1 MAVDSITV
9 GMTGTGSVTVAE
21 RHYAS
26 GVFAGAPDVFSTPSL
41 AALIEATAAGCM
53 EPHLD
58 DGQMSVGT
66 QLVINHTG
74 ATPGGVEV
82 TVTVTVDAVGRR
94 NVDFSWT
101 AKDAF
106 DDIGHGTH
114 QRCAVDKGRFEAGL
128 ASKQGQGV

>member
-1 MAVDSITV
+1 MAVDDIKVGMTCTGSITV
-9 GMTGTGSVTVAE
+9 AE
-21 RHYAS
+21 KHYAS
-26 GVFAGAPDVFSTPSL
+26 GVFAGAPDVYSTPSL
-41 AALIEATAAGCM
+41 AVLIEATAAGFM

-74 ATPGGVEV
+74 ATPPGVEV
-82 TVTVTVDAVGRR
+82 TVEVKVEAVGRR

-101 AKDAF
+101 AKDTF

-114 QRCAVDKGRFEAGL
+114 QRFALDKSRFEAGL
-128 ASKQGQGV
+128 ASKRG

>member
-1 MAVDSITV
+1 VAVADIKA

-21 RHYAS
+21 KHYAS
-26 GVFAGAPDVFSTPSL
+26 GVFAGAPDVYATPSL
-41 AALIEATAAGCM
+41 AALIEATAAGFM

-74 ATPGGVEV
+74 ATPPGVEV
-82 TVTVTVDAVGRR
+82 TVEVKVEAVGRR
-94 NVDFSWT
+94 HVDFSWT

-106 DDIGHGTH
+106 DDIGNGTH
-114 QRCAVDKGRFEAGL
+114 KRFALDKDRFEAGL
-128 ASKQGQGV
+128 ASKQG

>member
-1 MAVDSITV
+1 MAVEDITV
-9 GMTGTGSVTVAE
+9 GMTATGNVTVSE
-21 RHYAS
+21 KHYAS
-26 GVFAGAPDVFSTPSL
+26 AVFAGAPDVFSTPSL
-41 AALIEATAAGCM
+41 AALIEATAAASM

-74 ATPGGVEV
+74 ATPPAVEV
-82 TVTVTVDAVGRR
+82 TVEVEVKAVGRR

-106 DDIGHGTH
+106 DAIGNGTH
-114 QRCAVDKGRFEAGL
+114 QRFALDKGRFKAGL
-128 ASKQGQGV
+128 ASKQG

>member
-1 MAVDSITV
+1 MAVADITV

-21 RHYAS
+21 KHYAS
-26 GVFAGAPDVFSTPSL
+26 GVFAGAPDVYATPSL
-41 AALIEATAAGCM
+41 AALIEATAAGFM

-74 ATPGGVEV
+74 ATPPGVEV
-82 TVTVTVDAVGRR
+82 TVEVKVEAVGRR
-94 NVDFSWT
+94 HVDFSWT

-106 DDIGHGTH
+106 DDIGNGTH
-114 QRCAVDKGRFEAGL
+114 QRFALDKDRFEAGL
-128 ASKQGQGV
+128 ASKQG